1 MKYGFIGTG
10 NMGGAL
16 ASAAAKSV
24 NPDLIALADHDTKKA
39 KMLADSLGA
48 HSSDNA
54 DIASNAKYI
63 FLGVK
68 PQMLKSLFAEIAPIL
83 KARTDDFIL
92 VTMAA
97 GTAIAEIEELAST
110 SCPIIRIMPNTPVSI
125 GKGIILYCAND
136 KVSDLSEFLELMKF
150 SGTLDEI
157 PENLIDAASCLT
169 GCSPAWIYMFI
180 EALSDG
186 GVECGLPRAKAI
198 RYACDALVGAASLV
212 NESGKHPGL
221 LKDEVT
227 SPGGTTIA
235 GVHALENGA
244 FRGTVMNSVKAAYE
258 KTLNLKK

>member
-16 ASAAAKSV
+16 ASASAKSV
-24 NPDLIALADHDTKKA
+24 NPNLIALADHDSEKA
-39 KMLADSLGA
+39 KNLADKLGA
-48 HSSDNA
+48 HCSNNA

-68 PQMLKSLFAEIAPIL
+68 PQMLNALFTEIAPIL

-97 GTAIAEIEELAST
+97 GTAIAEIEELAGT

-180 EALSDG
+180 EALADG
-186 GVECGLPRAKAI
+186 GVECGLPRTKAI

-258 KTLNLKK
+258 KTTNLKK